1 MQDILMG
8 IFLGGCAWTDGRRKE
23 ISLFWLAVWM
33 VVGGIWLA
41 AGLWRAGLGS
51 PEELLG
57 RIGGI
62 AVGIFLLAVSIL
74 SHGQV
79 GFGDG
84 LVFLVCGLFL
94 DFWESSLLLL
104 GGLILLLGRFFAGF
118 LYKRLTGERDSPKE
132 QPLMPYVFL
141 AYVGGLLW
149 NL

>member
-1 MQDILMG
+1 MKDILMG

-23 ISLFWLAVWM
+23 ISLFWLAVWL
-33 VVGGIWLA
+33 VAGGIWLV
-41 AGLWRAGLGS
+41 AGLWRAGFGS

-57 RIGGI
+57 RMGGI
-62 AVGIFLLAVSIL
+62 VVGIFLLAASVL

-84 LVFLVCGLFL
+84 LVFLICGLFL

-104 GGLILLLGRFFAGF
+104 GGLLLLLGRFFVGF
-118 LYKRLTGERDSPKE
+118 LCKKLTGGRKSLEE

-149 NL
+149 NP